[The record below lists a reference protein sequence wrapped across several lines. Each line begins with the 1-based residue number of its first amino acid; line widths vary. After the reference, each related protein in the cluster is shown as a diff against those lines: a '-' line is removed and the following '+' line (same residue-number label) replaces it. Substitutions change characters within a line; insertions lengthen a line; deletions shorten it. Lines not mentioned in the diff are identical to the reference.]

1 MVVDHLK
8 LKAGPA
14 TFGAQ
19 VQAVRGLLGWTRA
32 RLSSE
37 CGLSERS
44 LWNIET
50 GLTARPYAKTR
61 IAICSAF
68 EAAGIGVTIAD
79 LPTVSSKKAA
89 AWIGPAIT
97 TKFAVGDAVDFHPT
111 AGGLIAAASGSY
123 MVKAQMPESDGEHS
137 YRIKHPTEPHER
149 IATQSELRS
158 CG

>member
-1 MVVDHLK
+1 VL
-8 LKAGPA
+8 AA
-14 TFGAQ
+14 
-19 VQAVRGLLGWTRA
+19 RGLWGGRA
-32 RLSSE
+32 RAYRANAV
-37 CGLSERS
+37 SERS

-79 LPTVSSKKAA
+79 LPTLRSKKAA

-97 TKFAVGDAVDFHPT
+97 TKFAVGDEVDFYPT

-123 MVKAQMPESDGEHS
+123 VVEAQMPESDGEHS
-137 YRIKHPTEPHER
+137 YRIKHPAEPRER
-149 IATQSELRS
+149 ITSWGLCGLPNLTLRPSAHS
-158 CG
+158 CFHGAS